1 MVKISLLERQ
11 KIIVLHEEGYSQRQI
26 VQKTKYSRTAIR
38 AIIKKFKNTGSLEDK
53 TRSGRPP
60 KLTKHDIK
68 YLKNLSLRNRKK
80 TSSELAQDVQAGTG
94 TSVSSSCIRR
104 HLLKAGLRG
113 CVAIRKPLLRRGNK
127 EKRLKY
133 AKQYNHWTQEMLNRV
148 LYTDESKFELFGS
161 KNRQYVRRRV
171 GEAYHLDCL
180 HPTIKHGGGS
190 VLVWGCISSSGVGDL
205 IRIDGKLTGERYVK
219 ILRRNA
225 IPSGMRLIG
234 NNFILQ
240 QDNDPKHCSRVAK
253 KYLQDMCEEGVLE
266 VMNWPPQSPDLNII
280 EHVWEYLNKKKVEY
294 NPRNAEQCFQILK
307 REWDN
312 IPQNFITNLYKSIP
326 RRIAAVIKAKGGH
339 TKY

>member
-1 MVKISLLERQ
+1 MGKISLLERQ

-26 VQKTKYSRTAIR
+26 VQKTQVSRTAIR
-38 AIIKKFKNTGSLEDK
+38 EIIKKYKNTGTLEDK

-60 KLTKHDIK
+60 KLNKHDIK

-80 TSSELAQDVQAGTG
+80 TSSELAQDIQAATG
-94 TSVSSSCIRR
+94 TKVTSSCVRR

-113 CVAIRKPLLRRGNK
+113 CVAVKKPLLRRGNK

-133 AKQYNHWTQEMLNRV
+133 AKEHKNWTQEMLNRV

-161 KNRQYVRRRV
+161 RRRQYVRRRV
-171 GEAYHLDCL
+171 GEAYNPDCL

-205 IRIDGKLTGERYVK
+205 IRIDGKLTGERYVE
-219 ILRRNA
+219 ILRQHA

-240 QDNDPKHCSRVAK
+240 QDNDPKHSSRVAK
-253 KYLQDMCEEGVLE
+253 NYLQVMCEEGVLE

-280 EHVWEYLNKKKVEY
+280 EHVWDYLERKKAEY
-294 NPRNAEQCFQILK
+294 NPKNAEECFDILK

-312 IPQNFITNLYKSIP
+312 IPQDFIKNLFESIP
-326 RRIAAVIKAKGGH
+326 KRIAAVINAKGGH